1 MIRSKIFGLL
11 IFVLAC
17 QPKEQNIISLHSP
30 AGVNSAEPHLFTDA
44 AGDVFLSW
52 VEKGDSMN
60 TLQYSKL
67 TGSEWS
73 APAPIASGKNWFVN
87 WADYPMLSVNNGKF
101 ISHFLDKSG
110 EGTFAYDV
118 KLSTSSDGKAW
129 STPTILHD
137 DGKQA
142 EHGFV
147 SLLPFGDNFLVVW
160 LDGRNTVMEGME
172 NMDHHEGHHGS
183 MSLRAAVINPTG
195 AKLKEWELDNKT
207 CDCCQTTAVL
217 TAAGPVVI
225 YRDRSDE
232 EIRDMS
238 IVRLVNDAWTQP
250 EPINADQWKIAG
262 CPVNGPRADA
272 SGNNL
277 VVAWFTA
284 SENQPKVNVAFSSNN
299 GESFSKPVLVNKEQT
314 IGRVD
319 VILVDENNAIVSW
332 MEGAAINAMRISK
345 DGTTGRPVQIAKTSE
360 ARSSGFPQMTR
371 TGDEIVFA
379 WTDVEAK
386 TISTAQLKLHIF

>member
-1 MIRSKIFGLL
+1 MIRNKIFALL
-11 IFVLAC
+11 IFAFAC
-17 QPKEQNIISLHSP
+17 QPKPESITLVKSP
-30 AGVNSAEPHLFTDA
+30 AGNNSAEPFLFTDET
-44 AGDVFLSW
+44 GEVFLSW
-52 VEKGDSMN
+52 VEQGDSRS
-60 TLQYSKL
+60 TLQYSML
-67 TGSEWS
+67 S
-73 APAPIASGKNWFVN
+73 ANGWTEPTTIASGKQWFVN
-87 WADYPMLSVNNGKF
+87 WADYPMMALNKGKF
-101 ISHFLDKSG
+101 IAHFLDKSG

-118 KLSTSSDGKAW
+118 KLTTSSDGKAW

-147 SLLPFGDNFLVVW
+147 SLLPYGDNFLVVW
-160 LDGRNTVMEGME
+160 LDGRNTVME

-183 MSLRAAVINPTG
+183 MSLRAAVIDPTG

-232 EIRDMS
+232 EIRDMA

-250 EPINADQWKIAG
+250 ELINDDQWKIAG

-272 SGNNL
+272 SGNYL

-319 VILVDENNAIVSW
+319 VILLDEDNAIVSW
-332 MEGAAINAMRISK
+332 IEGAAINAMRISK

-371 TGDEIVFA
+371 NGDEIVFA

-386 TISTAQLKLHIF
+386 TISTAQVKLHIF